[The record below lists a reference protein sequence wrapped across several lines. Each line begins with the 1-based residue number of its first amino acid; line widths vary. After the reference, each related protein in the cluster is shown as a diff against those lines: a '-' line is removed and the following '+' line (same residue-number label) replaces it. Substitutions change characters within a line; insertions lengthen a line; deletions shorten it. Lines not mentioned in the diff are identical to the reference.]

1 LATPSSSNLAAAV
14 TDETGSGALVFATS
28 PTLVTPALGTPSSAT
43 LTNATGLPIST
54 GVSGLGAN
62 QTTLLAANAHSGVTA
77 TTYGSDLNI
86 PVITVDVF
94 GRITSAANVA
104 LVSGVSSVG
113 GATGAV
119 SNAQLAAAITS
130 SGVLTTAN
138 VAEVTNLY
146 FTNARSRQ
154 SITAGTG
161 ITYDT
166 ANGVISASGTYTD
179 ANARAALSITGAK
192 GAYNSGTGVFD
203 FANIANVT
211 VSASAP
217 GSPNIGDQW
226 IDADDG
232 KTYLYFNDGTS
243 SQWVEQATGTIVS
256 SLVES
261 VAGSTGAISNAMI
274 ASGVITSQGST
285 GTGSIVLATSPT
297 LITPVLGVASATS
310 INSTTIPSSK
320 TLVVTTDKLNVLA
333 ATSSSELAGIISD
346 ETGSGALVF
355 GTSPAIT
362 TSLTTGSSSFDLINT
377 TATTVN
383 FAKAA
388 TALSMGAATGTT
400 TVNNNLTVTGNLTV
414 SGTTT
419 TVSSSTLEVTD
430 KNITVAKGAADSAA
444 ADGAG
449 ITVDGAS
456 ATFNYVHANT
466 SWTSNQ
472 DLNLATGKVYEI
484 NGTSVLSGSTLGSGV
499 TASSLTSVGTIATGT
514 WQGSVIATT
523 YGGTGNSSGYAS
535 GGAASAATATVVDDT
550 ATNSTYYPM
559 LAQGTSGNTAPKV
572 SSTKLTF
579 NPSTGQLT
587 ATDLNSS
594 SDKRLKKNIKT
605 VTSALDTV
613 NALRGVT
620 FDWREGNGKAI
631 GLIAQEVQ
639 AVLPDI
645 VSADDNGYLGI
656 RYNNVVGV
664 LVEAIKE
671 LKADFE
677 AYKKTHP

>member
-1 LATPSSSNLAAAV
+1 LAA
-14 TDETGSGALVFATS
+14 T
-28 PTLVTPALGTPSSAT
+28 
-43 LTNATGLPIST
+43 
-54 GVSGLGAN
+54 
-62 QTTLLAANAHSGVTA
+62 
-77 TTYGSDLNI
+77 
-86 PVITVDVF
+86 
-94 GRITSAANVA
+94 
-104 LVSGVSSVG
+104 
-113 GATGAV
+113 
-119 SNAQLAAAITS
+119 ITS

-138 VAEVTNLY
+138 VAELTNLY

-179 ANARAALSITGAK
+179 ANARAALSITGTK
-192 GAYNSGTGVFD
+192 GSYNSGTGVFD

-211 VSASAP
+211 VSAGAP
-217 GSPNIGDQW
+217 GSPNIGDVW
-226 IDADDG
+226 IDEDDG

-243 SQWVEQATGTIVS
+243 SQWVEQASGTIVS

-430 KNITVAKGAADSAA
+430 KNITVAKGAADSSA

-456 ATFNYVHANT
+456 ATFNYVHAT
-466 SWTSNQ
+466 TAWTSSQ
-472 DLNLATGKVYEI
+472 DINLLTGKVYEI

-550 ATNSTYYPM
+550 TTNATYYPM

-579 NPSTGQLT
+579 NPSTGLLT
-587 ATDLNSS
+587 STDYNSS
-594 SDKRLKKNIKT
+594 SDKRLKKSIKT
-605 VTSALDTV
+605 VNSALEKV
-613 NALRGVT
+613 EALRGVT
-620 FDWREGNGKAI
+620 FTWKDSNTSAI
-631 GLIAQEVQ
+631 GMIAQEVQ
-639 AVLPDI
+639 EVLPE
-645 VSADDNGYLGI
+645 VVTTDDDGYMGI
-656 RYNNVVGV
+656 KYTNVIGV